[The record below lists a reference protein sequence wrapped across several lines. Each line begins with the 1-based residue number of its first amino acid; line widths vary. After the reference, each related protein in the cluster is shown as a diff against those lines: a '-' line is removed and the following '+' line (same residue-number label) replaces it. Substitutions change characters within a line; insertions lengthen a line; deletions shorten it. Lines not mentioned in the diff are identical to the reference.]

1 MTKEKILQIFKN
13 TFPVLTIVGIVAGAI
28 GGYWYY
34 AEIGCVSGTC
44 PLTSNPWISTIWG
57 AVIGYLLFDM
67 FRKRKPASPEK
78 MVE

>member
-1 MTKEKILQIFKN
+1 MTKENFFQNFRN

-44 PLTSNPWISTIWG
+44 PLTSNPWISTLWG

-67 FRKRKPASPEK
+67 FRKRKPVDATKEL
-78 MVE
+78 E